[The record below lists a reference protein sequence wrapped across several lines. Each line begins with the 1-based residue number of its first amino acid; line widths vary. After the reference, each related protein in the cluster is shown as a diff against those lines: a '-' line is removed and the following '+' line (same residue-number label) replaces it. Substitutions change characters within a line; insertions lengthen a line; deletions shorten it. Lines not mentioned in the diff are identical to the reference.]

1 MKKNKFK
8 FIGGFFS
15 LIILLLIVAI
25 SQFNRAPVDV
35 NDTSASITINADEIL
50 ADFEADETVANKKY
64 TDKIIQIKG
73 VISEI
78 STQNGNA
85 SITLDSPN
93 FDANIICSFQSE
105 DNLNILKFKAGDEI
119 SIKGICTGFLLDV
132 VFVKCVIIK

>member
-1 MKKNKFK
+1 LKKNKFK

-15 LIILLLIVAI
+15 LIITLLIVAI

-78 STQNGNA
+78 STQDGNA